1 MVVYDDYGI
10 EWALVALVVFP
21 VTIVVA
27 PILAVMNDP
36 ENGFPLFVT
45 AVLIVW
51 TLYAFFKRDRKKAV
65 GDADAGFNN
74 RFTVQ
79 KNKHLCTIFQCSWK
93 FKELNFVACFPISRK
108 RLNCCR
114 N

>member
-51 TLYAFFKRDRKKAV
+51 TLYAFFKRDRKKALETQM
-65 GDADAGFNN
+65 
-74 RFTVQ
+74 RVQ
-79 KNKHLCTIFQCSWK
+79 QQIHSSEEQALVHDFS
-93 FKELNFVACFPISRK
+93 V
-108 RLNCCR
+108 
-114 N
+114 